1 MSEFPVQPAR
11 VTAMLQNITP
21 LCPRLGCDGRMEPD
35 STMGSMPGTGLQAL
49 GCPVCKH
56 RGYRSLEGIRVLFGT
71 RHEHVCSYGPS
82 IQSLTVLFSGA
93 ALALFRNEGLCPTQ
107 SALYAAHWALL
118 GGQLVGTLRFFPESP
133 AVVHC
138 YTYFQREIL
147 SVFQELHTAMPNSR
161 YDSATTGWLNLLQD
175 SASSSSE
182 SRALLVQLKQDVLL
196 KLLEHRDGIDGIVE
210 QSAEEHDRRIAELNQ

>member
-1 MSEFPVQPAR
+1 MSELPMQPAR
-11 VTAMLQNITP
+11 VTAMIQNLTP

-35 STMGSMPGTGLQAL
+35 SKMGSMSDIGLQAL
-49 GCPVCKH
+49 ECPVCKH

-82 IQSLTVLFSGA
+82 IQSLTVLFSAA

-133 AVVHC
+133 AFAHC
-138 YTYFQREIL
+138 YTYFQRGIL
-147 SVFQELHTAMPNSR
+147 SDFPVHSIGILTDPKCSFQ
-161 YDSATTGWLNLLQD
+161 DATTL
-175 SASSSSE
+175 
-182 SRALLVQLKQDVLL
+182 RARTTEGAYSLRKGQFG
-196 KLLEHRDGIDGIVE
+196 LE
-210 QSAEEHDRRIAELNQ
+210 